1 MKASQLC
8 DLVYEVFR
16 WSKVLLVSVPACAG
30 LACVLLALLGPLV
43 PVQACPTA
51 CTCHGNAT
59 DCSAAGLLSLTPI
72 MVLLDPDPLVLRLP
86 WNNLSSLD
94 PAELSDLSS
103 LELLDLSHNLLST
116 LQSGVFSSLGSLR
129 WLNLSSN
136 DLGGHLETIDP
147 NSSTRGL
154 PDMAGGVG
162 WAVGLSKEVFR
173 GLKQLQVLDLSC
185 NGLPWLPEGL
195 LDLLPRLAWLS
206 LASNRL
212 ATLDRATFE
221 PLTALQLLRL
231 AGNRWECDCRL
242 RGFKHWM
249 EWLVY
254 RGEQSQSAASVPQ
267 KNMGFEWGFLMFSQ
281 YHININ
287 HEIMVGV
294 LWVEHG

>member
-1 MKASQLC
+1 MLL
-8 DLVYEVFR
+8 LVLLG
-16 WSKVLLVSVPACAG
+16 LLVS
-30 LACVLLALLGPLV
+30 
-43 PVQACPTA
+43 VQACPTA

-59 DCSAAGLLSLTPI
+59 DCSGAGFLSLKPVV
-72 MVLLDPDPLVLRLP
+72 VLFDPDSLVLRLP

-94 PAELSDLSS
+94 PAELSNLGS

-136 DLGGHLETIDP
+136 DFGDHLETFGP
-147 NSSTRGL
+147 NSSARGL
-154 PDMAGGVG
+154 LDVAGVG
-162 WAVGLSKEVFR
+162 GRGVGLSKEVFK
-173 GLKQLQVLDLSC
+173 GLRQLRVLDLSS
-185 NGLPWLPEGL
+185 NSLPWLPGGL

-221 PLTALQLLRL
+221 PLTALQQLRL
-231 AGNRWECDCRL
+231 SENHWECDCRL

-254 RGEQSQSAASVPQ
+254 RGEKSWGAEVSYLE
-267 KNMGFEWGFLMFSQ
+267 NMGLG
-281 YHININ
+281 
-287 HEIMVGV
+287 
-294 LWVEHG
+294 

>member
-1 MKASQLC
+1 MTLC
-8 DLVYEVFR
+8 VSEVSR
-16 WSKVLLVSVPACAG
+16 WSKILVLFIQGCEGLAGVLLV
-30 LACVLLALLGPLV
+30 LLGLLV
-43 PVQACPTA
+43 SVQACPTA

-72 MVLLDPDPLVLRLP
+72 VVLLDPDSLVLRLP
-86 WNNLSSLD
+86 RNNLSSLD
-94 PAELSDLSS
+94 PAELSNLSS

-116 LQSGVFSSLGSLR
+116 LQPGVFSSLGSLR

-136 DLGGHLETIDP
+136 DLGGHLETFDP

-154 PDMAGGVG
+154 REVAGGG
-162 WAVGLSKEVFR
+162 AGGVGLSKEVFK
-173 GLKQLQVLDLSC
+173 GLLRLRVLDLAS
-185 NGLPWLPEGL
+185 NGLPWLPVGL

-221 PLTALQLLRL
+221 PLAALQQLRL
-231 AGNRWECDCRL
+231 AGNHWECDCRL

-254 RGEQSQSAASVPQ
+254 RGEQSRRAVSIPPR
-267 KNMGFEWGFLMFSQ
+267 K
-281 YHININ
+281 
-287 HEIMVGV
+287 
-294 LWVEHG
+294 HGP